1 MQATGIIA
9 EYNPFHNGHQYHIRQ
24 AKKLTQQPVI
34 VAMSG
39 SFMQRGEPAILSK
52 WQRAALAVS
61 CGADL
66 VLELP
71 CAFTLRSAEFFAQG
85 GVSLLAAS
93 GCVNA
98 LCCGVESAGCD
109 FPALARIA
117 CDAGVQAQLQTL
129 LRQGTS
135 YASAWEQ
142 LFATHSEKL
151 DKPLSSP
158 NDILALSYTQ
168 AILRHGYDIEPLYV
182 QRQDS
187 GYNSTE
193 ISSTLASATAIRQA
207 LATGNASWQQAVPP
221 AVQNALP
228 HAGYDERLLWQL
240 ICYRLRLLSPE
251 EIAARTEC
259 SEGLENRLKQAADCV
274 RLAEAVA
281 ACSSKRYTASRCR
294 RLLLQLL
301 CDVPRETWAQQHAA
315 YLRVLAFNDTGRQLL
330 KQMKKTA
337 ALPLI
342 TKLGRGWQ
350 YNAGQAA
357 ACHTQLA
364 LELKATDIWSLLQKR
379 PELNR
384 QGNDYYL
391 SPVYVK

>member
-24 AKKLTQQPVI
+24 AKRLTQQPVI

-98 LCCGVESAGCD
+98 LCCGVESADCD

-117 CDAGVQAQLQTL
+117 CYANVQEQLQAL

-221 AVQNALP
+221 TTQDALP
-228 HAGYDERLLWQL
+228 HAGYNERLLWQL
-240 ICYRLRLLSPE
+240 ICYRLRLLSPA

-274 RLAEAVA
+274 SLTEAVA

-301 CDVPRETWAQQHAA
+301 CDVPREDWVQQHAA

-350 YNAGQAA
+350 YDAGQAE

-364 LELKATDIWSLLQKR
+364 LELKATDVWSLLQKR

-391 SPVYVK
+391 SPAYIK